1 MISTQFKRTVAV
13 LAVGCLALSSISA
26 QANHTPPKKTTAQL
40 IAEER
45 MKKQIADRYKHELA
59 KQKALEAQ
67 KKAAAELARKQA
79 AILEAKKQ
87 ALIAE
92 QLKYAAQEKA
102 QKELEAKQGYLV
114 GSKPVTAP
122 VAKPVVQPVV
132 QPVVPS
138 ANANFEVS
146 CSSRGGVTAYFK
158 GVKSTTPT
166 RNGVLNSV
174 TLNQYKIAT
183 NDQKLL
189 GKSLMS
195 SVSVWSGSSTANP
208 KNPPRFII
216 DNKWNSTSVTVN
228 PSYMEKNV
236 AFFEVAGDASS
247 TYHVG
252 CAARMTL

>member
-1 MISTQFKRTVAV
+1 MISTQFKRTAAV

-40 IAEER
+40 IAEQR
-45 MKKQIADRYKHELA
+45 MKQDIADRYKHELA

-132 QPVVPS
+132 QS

-216 DNKWNSTSVTVN
+216 DNKWSSTSVTVN

-247 TYHVG
+247 TYHVS